1 LIHAANLL
9 VLRYVDTLTLTQD
22 RPGAPLTVSAG
33 GGLAQ
38 AQPWARTLW
47 AAALG
52 QVALLTVL
60 SLVSALGPTGWLAAA
75 GYTAVVF
82 AGLASGL
89 RRTGRV
95 AFGPADKVTL
105 ARSALVGCVTALV
118 ADTGHAPTL
127 LVGLTVV
134 ALLLDGVDGQV
145 ARRTGTASELGAR
158 FDMEVDAF
166 LILVLSAFVAF
177 ALGPWVLAIGLMR
190 YAFIAA
196 GWVAPWLRAPIPPT
210 MAAKV
215 VAAAQGTVLLVA
227 AAGLVPPM
235 IMAGMVAAALAA
247 LVWSFGRSVLWLYR
261 NEPAE

>member
-1 LIHAANLL
+1 ME
-9 VLRYVDTLTLTQD
+9 TLTPTLD
-22 RPGAPLTVSAG
+22 HRVVPLTVSAG
-33 GGLAQ
+33 EGHAQ

-52 QVALLTVL
+52 QVALLTLL
-60 SLVSALGPTGWLAAA
+60 SLVSDLNPAGWLAAA

-82 AGLASGL
+82 SGLASGL

-118 ADTGHAPTL
+118 ADTGHQPAL

-166 LILVLSAFVAF
+166 LILVLSAFVAGQF
-177 ALGPWVLAIGLMR
+177 GLWVLAIGLMR

-196 GWVAPWLRAPIPPT
+196 GWIVPWLRVPIPPS

-215 VAAAQGTVLLVA
+215 VAAAQGAVLIVA
-227 AAGLVPPM
+227 AASLMPPV
-235 IMAGMVAAALAA
+235 IMAGIVAGALAA

-261 NEPAE
+261 HECLIQGAGRPE